1 MKKIIF
7 LLSIIFLS
15 VSCDNRT
22 PQQKAQDE
30 YNQEVAERD
39 AAQME
44 REHKIDSL
52 VNVAGGLGEYKYQR
66 ANRLN
71 ALKILKKEYPEI
83 DWSKI
88 EADINSY

>member
-1 MKKIIF
+1 MNKAFI
-7 LLSIIFLS
+7 LLSILFLL

-22 PQQKAQDE
+22 PKQKASDE
-30 YNQEVAERD
+30 YNKEVAMQD
-39 AAQME
+39 AAKME
-44 REHKIDSL
+44 KEHIIDSL

-88 EADINSY
+88 EADIYK